1 MCCTGEEA
9 TSLFPQ
15 ETKCCGFWENGK
27 ILAADTEGTSKRHRE
42 KNKADNINADLP
54 KQEQLRDRGDMDVS
68 ISHDF
73 VLHAI
78 NL

>member
-54 KQEQLRDRGDMDVS
+54 K
-68 ISHDF
+68 
-73 VLHAI
+73 
-78 NL
+78 